1 MRVPYSATRILVY
14 GRPVDMRRGFNGL
27 TALVHCALREDPL
40 SGDLFVFL
48 NRKGNLAKALF
59 WDRTGFIII
68 AKRLE
73 KGRFKLRNQAD
84 KLILT
89 PQALELLLDGI
100 PAGGRATA

>member
-1 MRVPYSATRILVY
+1 MEVWG
-14 GRPVDMRRGFNGL
+14 GRLWLLQSSIDGQQVGL
-27 TALVHCALREDPL
+27 GVEKAHPL

-48 NRKGNLAKALF
+48 NARGNLVKTLF

-73 KGRFKLRNQAD
+73 RCRFRLRNQAE
-84 KLILT
+84 KLVMT

-100 PAGGRATA
+100 PAGGQSLNEVTGTVAMS